1 MQIIKKHQNWLKV
14 ESFQG
19 VIKSIIGSMYENIV
33 NDEIFEKD
41 LIFLI
46 GDVIELIVKSKE
58 HFYEYNFNENSL
70 PCEILKQFTQKL
82 EFMNY
87 AKQITR
93 STLL

>member
-1 MQIIKKHQNWLKV
+1 
-14 ESFQG
+14 
-19 VIKSIIGSMYENIV
+19 MYENIV

-70 PCEILKQFTQKL
+70 PCEILK
-82 EFMNY
+82 
-87 AKQITR
+87 
-93 STLL
+93 